1 MDGKRAI
8 EAVLVGS
15 MGAGSAWLVLGI
27 VDIRWLTVAGAVVG
41 GLNGLIS
48 GAVGLYGW
56 HRGKGWLFFVLD
68 STWGLLGNLLALVL
82 HILNHVGGDP
92 VYVNDTCSRTNRHV
106 YEGGIGLRRGFA
118 LALGNVISN
127 AGGSVGLRGE
137 SERVAKRRK
146 FVVAHE
152 GVHVLQNRLFGPL
165 YQAIYVGWMA
175 VFAVIGVLIWLLR
188 ERKDLGQIIETL
200 AYYNNPFEYWAYRN
214 DKYWP
219 PKGVHPT
226 YAWGGGKSDLA

>member
-1 MDGKRAI
+1 M
-8 EAVLVGS
+8 
-15 MGAGSAWLVLGI
+15 
-27 VDIRWLTVAGAVVG
+27 
-41 GLNGLIS
+41 
-48 GAVGLYGW
+48 
-56 HRGKGWLFFVLD
+56 
-68 STWGLLGNLLALVL
+68 ALVL

-92 VYVNDTCSRTNRHV
+92 VYVNDMCSRTNRHV